1 MNKETTM
8 NQFEASLLTQLNAV
22 ADSRSPHRP
31 LLRRPAFVALPAGA
45 VGIAAAAIVG
55 VGALSSATAA
65 YAVTTAA
72 NGDVVVTIN
81 SLSDAAGLQS
91 QLRADGIDANVNYNA
106 GTGNTLPGVGA
117 GRQPA
122 LAEAVFGEPPTP
134 GAQTSTFG
142 PGLQPG
148 PDGLDPAKVSFSQG
162 SVTLDIP
169 AADVNNGYTLDI
181 TTSGSGSTTG
191 PAGLQFAWYK
201 Q

>member
-1 MNKETTM
+1 M
-8 NQFEASLLTQLNAV
+8 NQFESSLLTQLNAV
-22 ADSRSPHRP
+22 ADGRSAHKP
-31 LLRRPAFVALPAGA
+31 LLRKPAFVALPAGA
-45 VGIAAAAIVG
+45 AGIAAAAIIG
-55 VGALSSATAA
+55 VGALSGASAA

-72 NGDVVVTIN
+72 NGDVVVRIN

-91 QLRADGIDANVNYNA
+91 QLRADGVDANVNYDA
-106 GTGNTLPGVGA
+106 GA
-117 GRQPA
+117 GATTPPGAIAGQHPA
-122 LAEAVFGEPPTP
+122 LAESVSGVAPTP
-134 GAQTSTFG
+134 GAQTSTSG

-148 PDGLDPAKVSFSQG
+148 PDGLEPANVSFSHG

-181 TTSGSGSTTG
+181 TTSGSVSG

>member
-1 MNKETTM
+1 M
-8 NQFEASLLTQLNAV
+8 NQFESSLLTQLNAV
-22 ADSRSPHRP
+22 ADRRSAHKP
-31 LLRRPAFVALPAGA
+31 LLRKPAFVALPAGA
-45 VGIAAAAIVG
+45 AGIAAAAIIG
-55 VGALSSATAA
+55 IGALSGASAA
-65 YAVTTAA
+65 YAVTTAS

-81 SLSDAAGLQS
+81 SLSNAAGLQS
-91 QLRADGIDANVNYNA
+91 QLRADGIDANVNYDA
-106 GTGNTLPGVGA
+106 GATTAPGASA
-117 GRQPA
+117 GQHPA
-122 LAEAVFGEPPTP
+122 LAESVSGVAPTP

-148 PDGLDPAKVSFSQG
+148 PDGLEPANVTLSQG

-181 TTSGSGSTTG
+181 TTSGSVSG